1 LDIMYSL
8 TKEVY
13 NVTEEG
19 VQEVHSA
26 DLELSSQTSRTKLTW
41 EGSKTG
47 CERGSK
53 S

>member
-1 LDIMYSL
+1 MYSL

-13 NVTEEG
+13 NVTEEW

-26 DLELSSQTSRTKLTW
+26 DLELSSHTTRTKLTW
-41 EGSKTG
+41 EGSKIG
-47 CERGSK
+47 YEKGSK